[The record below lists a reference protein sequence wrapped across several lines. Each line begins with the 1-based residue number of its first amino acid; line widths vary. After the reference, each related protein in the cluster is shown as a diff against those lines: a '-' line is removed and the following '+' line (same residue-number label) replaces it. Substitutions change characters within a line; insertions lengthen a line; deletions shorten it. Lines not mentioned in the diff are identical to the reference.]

1 MNLKEWG
8 LSEEDMNDGSQED
21 KVNREIDSS

>member
-1 MNLKEWG
+1 MNLNEWG
-8 LSEEDMNDGSQED
+8 LSEEDMNDDSQED